1 MASNIGGLRRKSR
14 HKFKKERR
22 KKGKISISRFM
33 QSFDKGQKV
42 HLSIEPSLH
51 KSNYHSRFL
60 GKTGKINGM
69 RGKCYEILIDDKGK
83 EKMIIV
89 HPVHLKSTNLK

>member
-42 HLSIEPSLH
+42 HLCIEPSLH

-60 GKTGKINGM
+60 GKTGTINGM

>member
-14 HKFKKERR
+14 HKFKNERR

>member
-1 MASNIGGLRRKSR
+1 MASNIVGLRRKSR